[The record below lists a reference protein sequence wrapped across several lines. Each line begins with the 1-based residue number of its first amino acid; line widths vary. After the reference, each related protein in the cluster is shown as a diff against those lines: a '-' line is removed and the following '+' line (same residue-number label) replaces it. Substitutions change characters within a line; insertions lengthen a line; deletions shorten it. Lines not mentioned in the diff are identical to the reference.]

1 MGRRVTLM
9 GIHEERDE
17 GDGEMMVRA
26 MGSIWEA
33 YGKHRGSIG
42 EARAEIRHRREAAH
56 DLEPRPR
63 RVSKPMHEARH
74 LLYDCTRSTNWR
86 AERCNANGHHGQP
99 AHHAHE
105 QPNVGPA

>member
-33 YGKHRGSIG
+33 YGKHMGSIWEAYGKHMGSIG
-42 EARAEIRHRREAAH
+42 EA
-56 DLEPRPR
+56 
-63 RVSKPMHEARH
+63 
-74 LLYDCTRSTNWR
+74 
-86 AERCNANGHHGQP
+86 
-99 AHHAHE
+99 
-105 QPNVGPA
+105 